1 MEQSLNQI
9 SCFILAAGLS
19 KRMGLENKLLKE
31 YNNNI
36 IINQTLKSHYES
48 KLKKIILIV
57 GHDKKA
63 ILESVQ
69 DFKIPVLDNK
79 NYQEGML
86 SSILKIKDN
95 IDKETTGIMISLGDM
110 PLVTSEDINSLIKNF
125 FSNLGK
131 KICIPSFNGKLGNPM
146 LIPVDTFKRLT
157 IEPNNL
163 LNDKGLKIAIL
174 EGGFDIVKVKSSKG
188 VLRDFDKAEDFD

>member
-1 MEQSLNQI
+1 LEQSLNQI

-48 KLKKIILIV
+48 KLKKIILII

-110 PLVTSEDINSLIKNF
+110 PLVTSDDINSLIKNF

-188 VLRDFDKAEDFD
+188 VLKDFDKAEDFD

>member
-1 MEQSLNQI
+1 
-9 SCFILAAGLS
+9 
-19 KRMGLENKLLKE
+19 
-31 YNNNI
+31 
-36 IINQTLKSHYES
+36 
-48 KLKKIILIV
+48 
-57 GHDKKA
+57 
-63 ILESVQ
+63 
-69 DFKIPVLDNK
+69 
-79 NYQEGML
+79 ML

-110 PLVTSEDINSLIKNF
+110 PLVTSDDINSLIKNF

-188 VLRDFDKAEDFD
+188 VLKDFDKAEDFD

>member
-1 MEQSLNQI
+1 
-9 SCFILAAGLS
+9 
-19 KRMGLENKLLKE
+19 MGLENKLLKE

-36 IINQTLKSHYES
+36 IINQTLKSHCES
-48 KLKKIILIV
+48 KLKKIILII

-110 PLVTSEDINSLIKNF
+110 PLVTSDDINSLIKNF

>member
-19 KRMGLENKLLKE
+19 KRMGLENKLLKK

-57 GHDKKA
+57 GHDKEA
-63 ILESVQ
+63 ILESTK
-69 DFKIPVLDNK
+69 DFKIPILDNN
-79 NYQEGML
+79 NYQDGML
-86 SSILKIKDN
+86 SSILKIKNN

-110 PLVTSEDINSLIKNF
+110 PLVTSEDINTLIENF
-125 FSNLGK
+125 IANSGK
-131 KICIPSFNGKLGNPM
+131 KICIPSFNNKLGNPM

-157 IEPNNL
+157 IKTNNL
-163 LNDKGLKIAIL
+163 LKDKGLKGAIL
-174 EGGFDIVKVKSSKG
+174 EDGYDIVKVKASRG
-188 VLRDFDKAEDFD
+188 VLKDFDKAEDFN

>member
-48 KLKKIILIV
+48 KLKKIILII

-69 DFKIPVLDNK
+69 DYKIPVLDNK

>member
-19 KRMGLENKLLKE
+19 KRMGLENKLLKK